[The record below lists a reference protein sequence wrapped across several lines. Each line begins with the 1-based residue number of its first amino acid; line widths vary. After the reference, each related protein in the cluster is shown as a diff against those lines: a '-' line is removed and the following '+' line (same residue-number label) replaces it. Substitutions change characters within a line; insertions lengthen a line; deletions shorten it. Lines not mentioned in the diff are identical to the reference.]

1 VEREDTAKRRILSAC
16 QEHIRMG
23 VEVARR
29 VPRVVDCLVREDK
42 EGAQQLY
49 LEIRKLE
56 EEADEAR
63 MLVVKEL
70 TDVGAILTCRE
81 DFLRFIDQVHEIL
94 DFCEGAAFRITEIL
108 ERTWKIPDD
117 SKAKVVKMADAMLD
131 TVMKLRDVATTLG
144 YNATTTT
151 EKALDVEAAEKAADT
166 CYRDAEMNI
175 ISSKIDVPTLLLL
188 REVVQFMEDAA
199 DKAEDAAKAARIL
212 AFSL

>member
-16 QEHIRMG
+16 QEHIRRV

-108 ERTWKIPDD
+108 DRMWKIPDD
-117 SKAKVVKMADAMLD
+117 SKARVVKMADAMLD

-151 EKALDVEAAEKAADT
+151 EKALDVEAAEKAADA